1 MTGSCSESPAFGK
14 LQNVNA
20 SIFNRW
26 GEKMV
31 EWSTPVGG
39 WDGRTAS
46 GVMASDGVYF
56 FILTVIDGAKKTFQ
70 KTGYVFLTR

>member
-1 MTGSCSESPAFGK
+1 
-14 LQNVNA
+14 
-20 SIFNRW
+20 
-26 GEKMV
+26 MV